1 MVDETMMWPVHVAK
15 TRPAL
20 YIPPTPFR
28 VSRMQVWEFESPVN
42 AGHDL
47 SLPLVFCCAIGN
59 DVLF

>member
-1 MVDETMMWPVHVAK
+1 MWPVHVAK

-20 YIPPTPFR
+20 HIPPTPFR

-47 SLPLVFCCAIGN
+47 SLPLDERLSSQKPWLG
-59 DVLF
+59 